1 MALELPWKE
10 LEDDIVKPG
19 CIRVAQGDGTG
30 PFPVNCNSG
39 EVPRELQVK
48 PEREQASSSGQAA
61 LAFML
66 L

>member
-10 LEDDIVKPG
+10 LEADIVKPG

-39 EVPRELQVK
+39 EIPRELQVK
-48 PEREQASSSGQAA
+48 PEREQALSSG
-61 LAFML
+61 
-66 L
+66 